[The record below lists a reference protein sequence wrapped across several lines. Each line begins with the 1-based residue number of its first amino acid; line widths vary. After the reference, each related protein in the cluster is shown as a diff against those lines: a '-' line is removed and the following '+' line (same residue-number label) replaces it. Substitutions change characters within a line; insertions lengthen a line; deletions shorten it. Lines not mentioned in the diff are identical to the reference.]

1 MVDRIAAGHIVVAG
15 THRIAVDGLDI
26 GLAELADHTALVR
39 NLAQMAGSSSP
50 FDQLRAE
57 LDMAQKVVGHTAG
70 MALGYTAEMA
80 LGYTAGSADC
90 TIATQ
95 PDRLE
100 RERHNC
106 DKNEHQVGLGW
117 NIRGIA

>member
-15 THRIAVDGLDI
+15 TRRIAVDGLDI
-26 GLAELADHTALVR
+26 GLAGLADHTALVR

-50 FDQLRAE
+50 FGQSLAE

-70 MALGYTAEMA
+70 MALGHTAGSA
-80 LGYTAGSADC
+80 DCTAGSADC

-95 PDRLE
+95 LDRLE
-100 RERHNC
+100 RERHSC